1 MKKGTIQPISKEAF
15 APYGE
20 YYNLQEE
27 QNIQKELFLKY
38 KTKEY
43 IVGKPLKFGITVC

>member
-27 QNIQKELFLKY
+27 QNI
-38 KTKEY
+38 
-43 IVGKPLKFGITVC
+43 